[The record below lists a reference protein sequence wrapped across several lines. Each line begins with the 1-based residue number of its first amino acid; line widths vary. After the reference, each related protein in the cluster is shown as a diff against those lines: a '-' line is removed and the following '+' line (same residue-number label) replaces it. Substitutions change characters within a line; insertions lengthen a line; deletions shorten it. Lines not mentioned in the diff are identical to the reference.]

1 MHVKYTQNPGIGGL
15 DNLTPS
21 EEVFLMNLAGL
32 DYEQNDTLYYNGAA
46 LAVYR
51 KGVAFETISN
61 NLQSYDSTLNYDVNG
76 DITDIVYSNGI
87 TKTFGYSGG
96 DIVTVTLSGST
107 PSGINL
113 VKTLTYTSG
122 DVTAITYT

>member
-32 DYEQNDTLYYNGAA
+32 DYQQNDIIYYNGTA
-46 LAVYR
+46 LTVSR
-51 KGVAFETISN
+51 KGISFETISN
-61 NLQSYDSTLNYDVNG
+61 NLQAYNATLNYDVNG
-76 DITDIVYSNGI
+76 DITSIIYSNGI

-107 PSGINL
+107 PTGVEL

-122 DVTAITYT
+122 DVTGITYS